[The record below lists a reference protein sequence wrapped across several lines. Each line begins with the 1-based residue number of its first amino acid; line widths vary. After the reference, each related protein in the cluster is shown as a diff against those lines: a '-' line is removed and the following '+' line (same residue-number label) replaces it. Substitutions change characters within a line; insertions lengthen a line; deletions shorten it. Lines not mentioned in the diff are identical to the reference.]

1 VIGKQFGHYRIL
13 EKLGAGGMGEVYR
26 TRDDQLER
34 DVAIKLLPIGSF
46 TDATARAR
54 LLREARAAA
63 ALNHPS
69 ICTIHEVGEAEGH
82 AYIAMELVEG
92 RPLSEMARGRA
103 LPIDEV
109 LRLGTQIADAL
120 AHAHARQIVHRDLK
134 GANVVVTSDGRAK
147 VLDFGLAKRMSG
159 LAASEDSTQGPARDT
174 LTEAGVVI
182 GTLAYMAPEQLR
194 GEPADARSD
203 LWALGVVLYEIAT
216 GRRPF
221 TGQSAFELSA
231 DILNGQPAP
240 FPPSVPVALR
250 AVIEKCLMK
259 LPARRYQSASEVL
272 AALEAI
278 RIGTAPWPAMRYQLV
293 RRPWLAAATTLLV
306 LAGVLAAFNADRIRT
321 IWFGG
326 APRVESLAVLPLDN
340 LSGDPAQDYFAD
352 GMTEVLSTD
361 LARLGALRRVTA
373 RGSVLRYKGTNT
385 PLADI
390 ARDLNVDALVTGSV
404 LRSGDRVGITIQ
416 LLDPATG
423 DQMWSNRYDRELKD
437 VLVLRNEIVSAI
449 VREIEAHLSPT
460 EQARLAS
467 ARPVNPEAFEAYL
480 KGRFHWLKQ
489 TREDYDLAERYYQSA
504 LDKDPGYALAYAG
517 LSSVWMMRGDV
528 GLQPASET
536 FPKARAFMARA
547 FELDDNL
554 ADLHVALG
562 NHKVTV
568 DWDWPGAEREYRRA
582 IDLNPNHADAHFF
595 LADMHVIQKR
605 NGDWQLE
612 IQRALELDPL
622 NDFNRSFYGWHLNY
636 LHRYDEAIPLF
647 QTLLPT
653 APNKASVHLGLWG
666 AYYRKGLHRQAV
678 TAARD
683 YFVAAGDGEFADPL
697 GAGADAADY
706 RAAMKRAADAMVSAL
721 ERRHIPAMRIARMFA
736 HAGDHDSALHWLER
750 AFANREAA
758 MARLAVFWDWN
769 DLHADPRFKDLL
781 RRMNLPQ

>member
-26 TRDDQLER
+26 TRDYRLER
-34 DVAIKLLPIGSF
+34 DVAIKVLPIDGF

-82 AYIAMELVEG
+82 AYIAMELVDG
-92 RPLSEMARGRA
+92 RPLSEIARGRA

-134 GANVVVTSDGRAK
+134 GANVVVTPDGRAK

-159 LAASEDSTQGPARDT
+159 LAASQDSTQGPARDT

-221 TGQSAFELSA
+221 NGQSAFELSS

-240 FPPSVPVALR
+240 FPPSVPIALR

-259 LPARRYQSASEVL
+259 VPARRYQSASEVR

-278 RIGTAPWPAMRYQLV
+278 QIGTAPWASVRYRLE
-293 RRPWLAAATTLLV
+293 RRPILASAIAV
-306 LAGVLAAFNADRIRT
+306 LAFMAVLAAFNFDRIRT
-321 IWFGG
+321 RWLGG
-326 APRVESLAVLPLDN
+326 GIRVESLAVLPLHN

-361 LARLGALRRVTA
+361 LARLRGIRRVTA
-373 RGSVLRYKGTNT
+373 RGSVMGYKGTSKA
-385 PLADI
+385 PADI
-390 ARDLNVDALVTGSV
+390 ARELNVDALVTGSV

-423 DQMWSNRYDRELKD
+423 DQMWSNRYDRDLKD
-437 VLVLRNEIVSAI
+437 VLVLRNEIVSSI

-489 TREDYDLAERYYQSA
+489 TRDDYDLAERYYQLA
-504 LDKDPGYALAYAG
+504 LDKDPSYALAYAG

-536 FPKARAFMARA
+536 FPKARALMAKA

-562 NHKVTV
+562 NHKATI
-568 DWDWPGAEREYRRA
+568 DWDWPGAEQEYRRA
-582 IDLNPNHADAHFF
+582 IELNPNHADAHFF
-595 LADMHVIQKR
+595 LADLHLIQKR
-605 NGDWQLE
+605 AGDWQKD

-622 NDFNRSFYGWHLNY
+622 NDFHRSFYGWHLNY
-636 LHRYDEAIPLF
+636 QHRYDDAIQVF
-647 QTLLPT
+647 QKLLPT
-653 APNKASVHLGLWG
+653 GPNKASNYLGLWG
-666 AYYRKGLHRQAV
+666 AYHRKGLLAQAV
-678 TAARD
+678 AAAKD
-683 YFVAAGDGEFADPL
+683 YFVAAGDGAFADAL
-697 GAGADAADY
+697 GTGADPSAY
-706 RAAMKRAADAMVSAL
+706 RAGMTRAADAMVAAAT
-721 ERRHIPAMRIARMFA
+721 RRHVPAIRIARMFA
-736 HAGDHDSALHWLER
+736 HGGDRDSALRWLEQ
-750 AFANREAA
+750 AYENHEGP
-758 MARLAVFWDWN
+758 MMRLGVFWDWD
-769 DLHADPRFKDLL
+769 DLRAEPRFQDLL
-781 RRMNLPQ
+781 RRMKLP

>member
-26 TRDDQLER
+26 GRDDQLER
-34 DVAIKLLPIGSF
+34 DIAIKVLPIDGF

-69 ICTIHEVGEAEGH
+69 ICTIHEVGEADGH
-82 AYIAMELVEG
+82 AYIAMELVDG
-92 RPLSEMARGRA
+92 RPLSDIARGRA

-134 GANVVVTSDGRAK
+134 GANVVVASDGRAK
-147 VLDFGLAKRMSG
+147 VLDFGLAKRMSV

-174 LTEAGVVI
+174 LTEAGMVV

-194 GEPADARSD
+194 GEAADARSD

-221 TGQSAFELSA
+221 KGQSAFELSS
-231 DILNGQPAP
+231 DILNGKPAP
-240 FPPSVPVALR
+240 FPPIVPVALR

-259 LPARRYQSASEVL
+259 APARRYQSASEVL

-278 RIGTAPWPAMRYQLV
+278 RIGTASWPTLGYRLR
-293 RRPWLAAATTLLV
+293 RRPVLAAAVIALG
-306 LAGVLAAFNADRIRT
+306 LAGAAAAFNATRIRSA
-321 IWFGG
+321 WSGG

-361 LARLGALRRVTA
+361 LARLGGLRRVTA

-390 ARDLNVDALVTGSV
+390 ARDLNVDALITGSV
-404 LRSGDRVGITIQ
+404 LRSGERVGITIQ

-423 DQMWSNRYDRELKD
+423 DQLWSNRYDRELKD

-517 LSSVWMMRGDV
+517 LSSVWMMRGDA
-528 GLQPASET
+528 GFQPAAET
-536 FPKARAFMARA
+536 FPKARAYMAKA
-547 FELDDNL
+547 FELDDDL
-554 ADLHVALG
+554 ADLRVAHG
-562 NHKVTV
+562 NHKVTI

-582 IDLNPNHADAHFF
+582 IELNPNHAEAHFF
-595 LADMHVIQKR
+595 LADLHLIQKR
-605 NGDWQLE
+605 TADWQRE

-622 NDFNRSFYGWHLNY
+622 NDFHRSFYGWHLNY
-636 LHRYDEAIPLF
+636 QRRYDEAIPVF
-647 QTLLPT
+647 QKLLPT
-653 APNKASVHLGLWG
+653 GPNKASNYLGLWG
-666 AYYRKGLHRQAV
+666 AYHRKGLLPQAV
-678 TAARD
+678 AAAKD
-683 YFVAAGDGEFADPL
+683 YFVAAGDRAFGDAL
-697 GAGADAADY
+697 GTGADLSAY
-706 RAAMKRAADAMVSAL
+706 RAGMTRAADAMVAAAT
-721 ERRHIPAMRIARMFA
+721 RRHIPAIRIARMFA
-736 HAGDHDSALHWLER
+736 HAGDRDAALRWLEQ
-750 AFANREAA
+750 AYENREGP
-758 MARLAVFWDWN
+758 MIRIGVFWDWD
-769 DLHADPRFKDLL
+769 DLRAEPRFQDLL
-781 RRMNLPQ
+781 RRMKLP